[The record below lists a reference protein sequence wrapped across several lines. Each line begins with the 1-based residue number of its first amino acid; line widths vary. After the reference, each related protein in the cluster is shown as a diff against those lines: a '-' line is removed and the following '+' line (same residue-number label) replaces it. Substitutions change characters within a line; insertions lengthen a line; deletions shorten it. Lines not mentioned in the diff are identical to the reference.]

1 MHILEHV
8 KAKIGTLPP
17 FAARFA
23 VSDLLFAADNSASIK
38 LYFPNSFSAVLY
50 YLIEEIDE
58 DFTNVPSTNVIEG
71 RINTEVNIKNII

>member
-38 LYFPNSFSAVLY
+38 LYFPNSMEKYVGVISWELFH
-50 YLIEEIDE
+50 LI
-58 DFTNVPSTNVIEG
+58 
-71 RINTEVNIKNII
+71 